1 MSKIAAEHLSRQ
13 AYVYIR
19 QSTFDQVQNNRESK
33 LRQYGLAD
41 HARRLGWPDVT
52 VIDDDLGR
60 SGSGIH
66 RPGFERLLAAL
77 CGGEVG
83 AVFCIEA
90 SRLARN
96 GRDWHTLLEFCRLV
110 GTLLIDEDGVYDP
123 RQPNDRLLLGMKGTL
138 SEMELSTFRQRS
150 QAALDQKAKRGE
162 LFTTAPIGYVRT
174 SSDRNDRIEIDP
186 DLRIRE
192 AISLIFRKFAEFG
205 SVRQVLIWLRQEH
218 IELPAVNYEP
228 DGRHI
233 AWKLPIYATVHHI
246 LTNPTYGGAY
256 AYGKT
261 KTLARIAQGRKKL
274 SKGMPVEREN
284 WQVLII
290 EHHAGYIS
298 WEEFESNRH
307 LITQNAN
314 MKGNMVRGAAKG
326 GGALL
331 AGLLRCGHCGRKL
344 HVAYSG
350 TKGDVGRYSCQGS
363 LINHGGPRCISF
375 GSLRIDQRVSDDVLC
390 QLKPLGIQASLEAI
404 ERQRRDEDERAR
416 HTELALEQAR
426 YEVTR
431 ARRQYDAIDPE
442 NRLVAAELERR
453 WNDVLKIQAE
463 RQADLDSVR
472 DHPMEPLTAASRDQ
486 LLQLGE
492 DLPKLWDHPA
502 SSMEIKKRIVRTV
515 LKEIVVTR
523 RDEIIV
529 ALLHWHGGNHT
540 QIEFTK
546 NRTGEHRWSTDVET
560 IDIVRALARTMHDAG
575 IAAVINRLGKR
586 TAKGH
591 TWAAARVCTLRHD
604 HQIAPHRDGEHL
616 ERNELGANEVSAI
629 LGVSIPTVLRH
640 IRDKRLMATQA
651 CRGAPWV
658 IRLAD
663 LDAFKAQISLR
674 EGPQSSNPN
683 QLSMQFQ

>member
-1 MSKIAAEHLSRQ
+1 MNKINAEHLARQ
-13 AYVYIR
+13 AFVYVR
-19 QSTFDQVQNNRESK
+19 QSTFDQVQNNRESR
-33 LRQYGLAD
+33 LRQYSLAD
-41 HARRLGWPDVT
+41 HARQLGWPDVT

-60 SGSGIH
+60 SGSGIF

-77 CGGEVG
+77 CSGEVG

-150 QAALDQKAKRGE
+150 QAALEQKAKRGE
-162 LFTTAPIGYVRT
+162 LFTTVAIGYVRT
-174 SSDRNDRIEIDP
+174 SNDRIEIDP

-192 AISLIFRKFAEFG
+192 SIALVFRKFAEFG
-205 SVRQVLIWLRQEH
+205 SVRQVLVWLRQEH
-218 IELPAVNYEP
+218 IEMPAVNYEQE
-228 DGRHI
+228 GRHLV
-233 AWKLPIYATVHHI
+233 WKLPIYATLHHI

-261 KTLARIAQGRKKL
+261 KTTVRIAEGRKKL
-274 SKGMPVEREN
+274 TKGVAVQREN

-290 EHHAGYIS
+290 EHHEGYIS
-298 WEEFESNRH
+298 WDVFQSNRN

-314 MKGNMVRGAAKG
+314 MKGAMVRGPVRN

-331 AGLLRCGHCGRKL
+331 AGILRCGHCGRKL

-375 GSLRIDQRVSDDVLC
+375 GSLRINQRVTEDVLQ
-390 QLKPLGIQASLEAI
+390 QLAPLGIQASIRAI
-404 ERQRRDEDERAR
+404 ELQRGAEDERIK

-426 YEVTR
+426 YEAAR

-453 WNDVLKIQAE
+453 WNDALRVQTE
-463 RQADLDSVR
+463 RQAELDSIR
-472 DHPMEPLTAASRDQ
+472 LNPLKPLRAEAREQ
-486 LLQLGE
+486 LLQIGAE
-492 DLPKLWDHPA
+492 LPKLWHHPA
-502 SSMEIKKRIVRTV
+502 SSIEIKKRIVRTV
-515 LKEIVVTR
+515 LKEIIVTKQ
-523 RDEIIV
+523 DEKII
-529 ALLHWHGGNHT
+529 ALLHWNGGDHT
-540 QIEFTK
+540 RIEFTK
-546 NRTGEHRWSTDVET
+546 NRSGEHRHATDGET
-560 IDIVRALARTMHDAG
+560 LDIVRALARTMHDAG

-586 TAKGH
+586 SAKGH
-591 TWAAARVCTLRHD
+591 TWTAARVCTLRHD
-604 HQIAPHRDGEHL
+604 HQIAAHRDGEHK
-616 ERNELGANEVSAI
+616 ERNELSAIEVSKI
-629 LGVSIPTVLRH
+629 LGISVPTVLRL
-640 IRDKRLMATQA
+640 IRNRRLKATQA

-658 IRLAD
+658 VQSSN
-663 LDAFKAQISLR
+663 LDAFVAQASMR
-674 EGPQSSNPN
+674 EGPQSSNSN
-683 QLSMQFQ
+683 QQSLEFQ